1 MGKETSQEKTGS
13 EVQQIQI
20 EIDDQTAN
28 GVYSNLAMIGHSE
41 TEFIIDFIFIQPQT
55 QKAKVRSRVIT
66 SPSHAKRFLMALE
79 DNIKKYEQRFGE
91 IKTVSIQ
98 EEKKIGFYH

>member
-1 MGKETSQEKTGS
+1 MGQEPQPNKFP
-13 EVQQIQI
+13 EQVKQLQV

-28 GVYSNLAMIGHSE
+28 GVYSNIAMIGHSE
-41 TEFIIDFIFIQPQT
+41 TEFILDFIFIQPQT

-66 SPSHAKRFLMALE
+66 SPAHAKRFLLALE

-91 IKTVSIQ
+91 IKTPQ
-98 EEKKIGFYH
+98 QTEEKKIGFYH